1 MTIATLREDGWPHA
15 TTVAFVSDGM
25 TLYFLCEPQSQ
36 KALNLARDQRIS
48 LTIDGDTARPA
59 GVAGLSMAARA
70 HAVDDPT
77 EVAKV
82 RALLTARS
90 PEYTGHTAKLRAF
103 RVTPEL
109 ISLIEYSKGF
119 AHAELVTV

>member
-1 MTIATLREDGWPHA
+1 MRKSVSIESFNLRFISEPQ
-15 TTVAFVSDGM
+15 
-25 TLYFLCEPQSQ
+25 PQSQ

-103 RVTPEL
+103 RVTPE
-109 ISLIEYSKGF
+109 SKPG
-119 AHAELVTV
+119 ELRATRAGRVRFGKRTDG